1 MEAIILDDTN
11 GAIMASNIRNAFR
24 DSRFTLDVGFEVR
37 GVRME
42 RHVLKIK
49 NVRLKD
55 PKKYCGS
62 HPYACDIDRGRR
74 SRYLEGADWV
84 EFNDLLNDVFDLH
97 EVSANISSSVCKIRK
112 GRKRRMDYDG
122 HAEWVGN
129 RVFYEWDKD
138 TDEDCYEDWC
148 GKIAPN
154 STFPEGTP
162 GIYSR
167 TAYERWGDELAN
179 RSETIAELM
188 MDGDS

>member
-1 MEAIILDDTN
+1 MDAIILDDTN

-24 DSRFTLDVGFEVR
+24 DSRFTLNIRYEEK
-37 GVRME
+37 GVRKVK
-42 RHVLKIK
+42 RIIK
-49 NVRLKD
+49 LTQIRLKES
-55 PKKYCGS
+55 KRYCGS
-62 HPYACDIDRGRR
+62 HPYACDIEQGRK
-74 SRYLEGADWV
+74 SKFLEGADWV

-97 EVSANISSSVCKIRK
+97 EVSADISSSVCKIRK

-122 HAEWVGN
+122 HPERVGN

-138 TDEDCYEDWC
+138 TDEDYYEDWC